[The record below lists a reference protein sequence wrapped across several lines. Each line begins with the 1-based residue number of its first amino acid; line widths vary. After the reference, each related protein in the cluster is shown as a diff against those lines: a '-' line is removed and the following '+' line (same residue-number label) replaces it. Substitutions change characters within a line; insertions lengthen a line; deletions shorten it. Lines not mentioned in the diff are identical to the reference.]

1 MSDPPLRVAFD
12 ATPVISGRTGVARY
26 VTQLGAALEHRSVE
40 LRQFAVGRRSFALPP
55 GTRHIRC
62 PARVV
67 ERSWRT
73 VPWPRIEQLVGD
85 VEVVHAT
92 GLVMPPTRRPLVV
105 TAHDI
110 AAVRYPELHPH
121 RHVRQQ
127 RAQLDL
133 LHRASVIVS
142 VSHATADDLVQ
153 LGIPA
158 ERVVVAPPG
167 RTRLPEPAPP
177 LRDLAGLDGRGG
189 YLLTVGETSPRKGY
203 GTLLG
208 ALARLGRGPALV
220 MAGPPAGDEQRLRSL
235 IGSLGLGPRVTR
247 LGAVTDAILAR
258 LYRDALAL
266 CFPSIAEGFGSPVLE
281 ALGAGL
287 PVLASDI
294 PVLRE
299 LAGDAAVYVP
309 RDDEKAWAE
318 AIQAIVSDDSLR
330 RGLAQRGLGRAAE
343 FTWERAAAAT
353 CDAYRLALEAA
364 R

>member
-1 MSDPPLRVAFD
+1 MSDRPLRVAFD

-26 VTQLGAALEHRSVE
+26 VTQLGAALERQSVE
-40 LRQFAVGRRSFALPP
+40 LRQFAVGRRSFALPA
-55 GTRHIRC
+55 GARHIRF
-62 PARVV
+62 PARAV
-67 ERSWRT
+67 ERWWRT
-73 VPWPRIEQLVGD
+73 VPWPTIEQLVGD
-85 VEVVHAT
+85 VQAVHAT

-110 AAVRYPELHPH
+110 AAVRYPELHPD

-133 LHRASVIVS
+133 LHRASAIVS
-142 VSHATADDLVQ
+142 VSRATADDLVQ

-167 RTRLPEPAPP
+167 LTRLPEPAPP
-177 LRDLAGLDGRGG
+177 LAGLDGRGG

-203 GTLLG
+203 GTLVG
-208 ALARLGRGPALV
+208 ALARLDRGPALV
-220 MAGPPAGDEQRLRSL
+220 MAGPPAGDERRLRSL
-235 IGSLGLGPRVTR
+235 IASFGLGPRVTR
-247 LGAVTDAILAR
+247 LGPVTDAVLAR
-258 LYRDALAL
+258 LYRDALVL

-281 ALGAGL
+281 AMGTGL

-309 RDDEKAWAE
+309 NDDEKAWAE

-330 RGLAQRGLGRAAE
+330 RALAQRGLSRAAE

-353 CDAYRLALEAA
+353 CDAYRLALGAVP
-364 R
+364 